1 MLDTFR
7 ENARSWIIQVLIAAI
22 AVVFVFSFGPA
33 SNGCGAGV
41 GSTPTWAAEVN
52 GETVPAST
60 FESVFQSQV
69 EFQRRMRGGS
79 YGVDDARA
87 DDLRAK
93 TMKEVVDR
101 ELIAQAGLAQGLW
114 VADSEVAK
122 EIRDIGIF
130 QKNGRFDP
138 ETYKLYV
145 TNYEG
150 TTPRKFEERVR
161 RDLLAQ
167 KALELALSAVTVSED
182 EVRNEFVKSEEAASI
197 EYVRFT
203 PAQFK
208 DQVEVTDAD
217 VDETLANR
225 LNDVTKRYEDNK
237 WRWLQPKGIEARRL
251 FEPVAQD
258 ATVEEEAAARK
269 KLDDAADALASGKSW
284 SEVAQNFDND
294 GAAQGA
300 DGELGWIELGRS
312 PYGRTFEEETFKLK
326 PGERSGVVRDRFGFQ
341 IIEAV
346 QTREAAEKSF
356 DDAKREIAREVAQ
369 ETKAEK
375 LAQAAATEAL
385 AKLKAGE
392 SLSAQFPKAADSD
405 AQAPVAKGPQAMD
418 TDTFHAY
425 GGFIPGIGS
434 VPKLSAAVFAL
445 DADNKLPSAPIEDG
459 NATFVFEL
467 TSRERADFANLDE
480 AKKHT
485 LREKLVGQKKAGLQ
499 KKWVEQLR
507 ENAKVKENAN
517 VLSYEVRNV
526 G

>member
-33 SNGCGAGV
+33 SNGCGAGA
-41 GSTPTWAAEVN
+41 GGTATWAAEVN

-60 FESVFQSQV
+60 FESIFQSQV
-69 EFQRRMRGGS
+69 AFQKRMRGGS
-79 YGVDDARA
+79 YSIDDARA

-122 EIRDIGIF
+122 EIRDISLF
-130 QKNGRFDP
+130 QKNGSFDP
-138 ETYKLYV
+138 ETYKMYV

-150 TTPRKFEERVR
+150 TTPRKFEERMR

-167 KALELALSAVTVSED
+167 KSLELALSAVTVSDD
-182 EVRNEFVKSEEAASI
+182 EVRNEFLKSEEAASI

-208 DQVEVTDAD
+208 DKVEVTDAD
-217 VDETLANR
+217 VDATLANR
-225 LNDVTKRYEDNK
+225 LDEVTARYNDNK

-258 ATVEEEAAARK
+258 ATAEQEAAAKK
-269 KLDDAADALASGKSW
+269 KLDDAAAALASGKKW
-284 SEVAQNFDND
+284 EDVATGFNND
-294 GAAQGA
+294 SASQGA
-300 DGELGWIELGRS
+300 NGELGWVELGRS
-312 PYGRTFEEETFKLK
+312 PYGRTFEEEAFKLQ
-326 PGERSGVVRDRFGFQ
+326 PGARSGVVRDRFGFQ

-346 QTREAAEKSF
+346 KVREAAEKTF
-356 DDAKREIAREVAQ
+356 DDVKREIAREVAQ
-369 ETKAEK
+369 ETKAQK
-375 LAQAAATEAL
+375 LAQAAAAEAL
-385 AKLKAGE
+385 QKLKAGE
-392 SLSAQFPKAADSD
+392 SLSKQFPKAAEP
-405 AQAPVAKGPQAMD
+405 AVQAPQVME
-418 TDTFHAY
+418 TDTFHPY

-445 DADNKLPSAPIEDG
+445 DANNKIPSAPVEDA

-467 TSRERADFANLDE
+467 TSRERANLADLND

-499 KKWVEQLR
+499 KQWIEQLR
-507 ENAKVKENAN
+507 ENAKVKENAT
-517 VLSYEVRNV
+517 VLSYDVRNV